1 MFKDV
6 LCAVDL
12 GDEHSWKK
20 ALPKAIELRGDNG
33 NLHLLTV
40 VPEFGLSM
48 ISQYFPD
55 NFEDKTLA
63 ATKDALRDF
72 IDKNVPKDVSCR
84 AIVAQ
89 GRAYEQIL
97 VVDNIVFGSTAE
109 RQKIDFDFEIVSIEV
124 ETDRRYSDRRYEGRC
139 RKRTCRGPLTP
150 FARYCP
156 WCRTK
161 LRRPWKLPGSAD
173 RCPSCKWGVDND
185 FWRHCPWCARGL
197 ST

>member
-20 ALPKAIELRGDNG
+20 ALPKAIEMRGDSG

-55 NFEDKTLA
+55 DFEAKTLA
-63 ATKDALRDF
+63 ATKDALRVF
-72 IDKNVPKDVSCR
+72 IDSNIPKDISSR

-97 VVDNIVFGSTAE
+97 RIADEIGCDAIVMAAGHPDLVQYLLGPNAARVVRHA
-109 RQKIDFDFEIVSIEV
+109 
-124 ETDRRYSDRRYEGRC
+124 
-139 RKRTCRGPLTP
+139 TCSVLVVR
-150 FARYCP
+150 
-156 WCRTK
+156 
-161 LRRPWKLPGSAD
+161 
-173 RCPSCKWGVDND
+173 
-185 FWRHCPWCARGL
+185 
-197 ST
+197 

>member
-20 ALPKAIELRGDNG
+20 ALPKAIEMRGDSG

-55 NFEDKTLA
+55 DFEDKTLSA
-63 ATKDALRDF
+63 AKDALREF
-72 IDKNVPKDVSCR
+72 IDKNVPKDVPSR

-89 GRAYEQIL
+89 GRVYEQIL
-97 VVDNIVFGSTAE
+97 RIAKEVGCDAIVMAAGHPDLAQYLLGPNAARVVRHA
-109 RQKIDFDFEIVSIEV
+109 
-124 ETDRRYSDRRYEGRC
+124 
-139 RKRTCRGPLTP
+139 
-150 FARYCP
+150 
-156 WCRTK
+156 
-161 LRRPWKLPGSAD
+161 
-173 RCPSCKWGVDND
+173 SCSVLVV
-185 FWRHCPWCARGL
+185 R
-197 ST
+197 

>member
-12 GDEHSWKK
+12 RDEHSWKK
-20 ALPKAIELRGDNG
+20 ALPKAIEMRGDSG

-55 NFEDKTLA
+55 DFEDKTLA
-63 ATKDALRDF
+63 ATKDALREF
-72 IDKNVPKDVSCR
+72 IDKNIPKDIPSR

-97 VVDNIVFGSTAE
+97 RIAKEVGCDAIVMAAGHPDLAQYLLGPNAARVVRHA
-109 RQKIDFDFEIVSIEV
+109 
-124 ETDRRYSDRRYEGRC
+124 
-139 RKRTCRGPLTP
+139 TCSVLVVR
-150 FARYCP
+150 
-156 WCRTK
+156 
-161 LRRPWKLPGSAD
+161 
-173 RCPSCKWGVDND
+173 
-185 FWRHCPWCARGL
+185 
-197 ST
+197 

>member
-20 ALPKAIELRGDNG
+20 ALPKAIEMRGESG

-55 NFEDKTLA
+55 DFEDKTLA
-63 ATKDALRDF
+63 AAEDALRDF
-72 IDKNVPKDVSCR
+72 IDKNVPKDVPSG

-89 GRAYEQIL
+89 GRVYEQIL
-97 VVDNIVFGSTAE
+97 RIAGEIGCDAIVMAAGHPDLAHYLLGPNAARVVRHA
-109 RQKIDFDFEIVSIEV
+109 
-124 ETDRRYSDRRYEGRC
+124 
-139 RKRTCRGPLTP
+139 TCSVLVVR
-150 FARYCP
+150 
-156 WCRTK
+156 
-161 LRRPWKLPGSAD
+161 
-173 RCPSCKWGVDND
+173 
-185 FWRHCPWCARGL
+185 
-197 ST
+197 